1 MPQMIHRKQ
10 KTSAIVRDWRH
21 ALRILGRAIFPGP
34 RSPMRYAPCI
44 LLRLAIWTAVPMA
57 EEVNSRNGAGREGET
72 AKLDSAY
79 TVSPGDALE
88 ISVWKEEALTRTVF
102 VLPDGRIS
110 FPLIGEVAA
119 AGKTVAQIKEE
130 LQARLAPFVNIPVV
144 SVEVKQT
151 GSMLIYVIGRVNNPG
166 RFVVNTRINTLQA
179 LATAGGLNPFAKR
192 KKIKILR
199 AEAEGTKTFLFNYD
213 DIADGKHMEQNIWLQ
228 KGDVVVVP

>member
-1 MPQMIHRKQ
+1 
-10 KTSAIVRDWRH
+10 
-21 ALRILGRAIFPGP
+21 
-34 RSPMRYAPCI
+34 MRCAPYV
-44 LLRLAIWTAVPMA
+44 LLLLAVWTAVPLA
-57 EEVNSRNGAGREGET
+57 EEVNSGNGTGRGEET
-72 AKLDSAY
+72 ATLDPAY
-79 TVSPGDALE
+79 TVSPGDSLD
-88 ISVWKEEALTRTVF
+88 ISVWKEEALTKTVS

-130 LQARLAPFVNIPVV
+130 LQDRLAPFVTVPVV

-166 RFVVNTRINTLQA
+166 RFVVNTRINALQA

-199 AEAEGTKTFLFNYD
+199 AEADGTKTFLFNYD
-213 DIADGKHMEQNIWLQ
+213 DIADGKRMEQNIWLQ